1 MYTVL
6 FNIVIFNST
15 FIAIST
21 EIFSPKP
28 AFPNVLENE
37 AIVIKM
43 SKTCS
48 HFSKNEK
55 HPAI

>member
-1 MYTVL
+1 MYTVF

-21 EIFSPKP
+21 KIFSPKP
-28 AFPNVLENE
+28 TFPNVLENE

-43 SKTCS
+43 LKTCS